1 MKTNALTLG
10 PKPVPSPCTDLF
22 IYYIQGIVKQ
32 DHSLIQSTFMGNWQ
46 EDGFSFLFFSSPAD
60 SEVAAVLQKQPDLTL
75 LDQFHMSYEQ
85 WQGGRVQAFRAGCFH
100 IVPPWENT
108 QRDEEAPDTVRII
121 LDPGVVFG
129 TGTHP
134 TTRDCLELMEQVC
147 TGETVSTVLDMGT
160 GTGLLAIAAAKLG
173 CRQVLAPDF
182 NFLAAKTAARNIL
195 LNTVEDRVLAFQGRA
210 EDFLHLPCDL
220 LIANI
225 HYDVMKVLI
234 QSTGFLRKRWF
245 ILSGLLRSE
254 AAKVDAV
261 LSQYPVR
268 GLEKRESEGVWHT
281 FCGEIYP

>member
-1 MKTNALTLG
+1 MDVQTVS
-10 PKPVPSPCTDLF
+10 PEPVQPPCTDLH
-22 IYYIQGIVKQ
+22 IYYIQGPVKQ
-32 DHSLIQSTFMGNWQ
+32 DQHFCRSSFLGNWE

-60 SEVAAVLQKQPDLTL
+60 REVAAVLQNQPGLIL

-100 IVPPWENT
+100 IIPPWEDT
-108 QRDEEAPDTVRII
+108 GEDTPDTIRIL

-134 TTRDCLELMEQVC
+134 TTRDCLELIAQIYSEQPVN
-147 TGETVSTVLDMGT
+147 TVLDMGT

-173 CRQVLAPDF
+173 CTQVLAPDF
-182 NFLAAKTAARNIL
+182 NFLAAKTAAGNIVRNRL
-195 LNTVEDRVLAFQGRA
+195 GHSVLAFQGRV
-210 EDFLHLPCDL
+210 EDFIHLPCDL

-225 HYDVMKVLI
+225 HYDVMKTLI
-234 QSTGFLRKRWF
+234 RSKGFLQKKRF

-254 AAKVDAV
+254 AAEVYAV

-268 GLEKRESEGVWHT
+268 MTEKRERDGVWHT
-281 FCGEIYP
+281 FCGEICV

>member
-1 MKTNALTLG
+1 MDADTG
-10 PKPVPSPCTDLF
+10 SPEHVPSPCTDLF
-22 IYYIQGIVKQ
+22 IYYIQGAVKTDQ
-32 DHSLIQSTFMGNWQ
+32 HFRAGSFLGNWL

-60 SEVAAVLQKQPDLTL
+60 SEIAAVLQHQPGLIL

-100 IVPPWENT
+100 IIPPWENPG
-108 QRDEEAPDTVRII
+108 ENEADTIRII

-134 TTRDCLELMEQVC
+134 TTHDCLELLERICPAEQIN
-147 TGETVSTVLDMGT
+147 TVLDMGT

-182 NFLAAKTAARNIL
+182 NFLAAKTAGGNIL
-195 LNTVEDRVLAFQGRA
+195 RNGLENRVLAFQGRA
-210 EDFLHLPCDL
+210 EDFIHMPCDL

-234 QSTGFLRKRWF
+234 RSKGFLQKKCF

-254 AAKVDAV
+254 AREVEAV
-261 LSQYPVR
+261 LSQYPLQI
-268 GLEKRESEGVWHT
+268 LEKRERDSVWHT
-281 FCGEIYP
+281 FCGKICG

>member
-1 MKTNALTLG
+1 MEAKTLG
-10 PKPVPSPCTDLF
+10 AEPAASPCTDLF
-22 IYYIQGIVKQ
+22 IYYVQGLVKQ
-32 DHSLIQSTFMGNWQ
+32 DQALFQNSFMGNWQ

-60 SEVAAVLQKQPDLTL
+60 REVAAALQKQPDLIL

-85 WQGGRVQAFRAGCFH
+85 WQGGRVQAFRAGPFH

-108 QRDEEAPDTVRII
+108 GEDKDTPNDIRIL

-134 TTRDCLELMEQVC
+134 TTRDCLELMAQVC
-147 TGETVSTVLDMGT
+147 RANHINRALDMGT

-173 CRQVLAPDF
+173 CAQVLAPDF
-182 NFLAAKTAARNIL
+182 NFLAAGTAARNTV

-210 EDFLHLPCDL
+210 EDFVHLPCDL

-225 HYDVMKVLI
+225 HYDVMRVLI
-234 QSTGFLRKRWF
+234 RSKGFLQKKWF

-254 AAKVDAV
+254 AAEVDAV
-261 LSQYPVR
+261 LSEYPVR
-268 GLEKRESEGVWHT
+268 MLEKRQSGGVWHT
-281 FCGEIYP
+281 FCGEICP